1 MSNQS
6 KVCRLILDF
15 SDVITN
21 QVFTELRSN
30 LNTKGLTDEESSAVY
45 STINNTVSSNIRAL
59 IDNVV
64 KTYEEQ

>member
-15 SDVITN
+15 SDIITN
-21 QVFTELRSN
+21 QVFTELQAK
-30 LNTKGLTDEESSAVY
+30 LNEKGFTSEESSEVY
-45 STINNTVSSNIRAL
+45 ASVGRTVSANVRTL

-64 KTYEEQ
+64 RTYEE